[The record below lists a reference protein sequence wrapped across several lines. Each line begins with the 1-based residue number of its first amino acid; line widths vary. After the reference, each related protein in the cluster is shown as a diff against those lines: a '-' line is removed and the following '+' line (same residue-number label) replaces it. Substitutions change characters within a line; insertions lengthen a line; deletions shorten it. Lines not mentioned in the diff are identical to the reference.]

1 MEENQTANVTLK
13 DVNIDVSG
21 NKTAAVSTSGESNV
35 TIEPEGESTIKS
47 GHHHADLEKNNG
59 GTNGAGIGGGI
70 MGRRRGR

>member
-13 DVNIDVSG
+13 NVNIDVSG

-35 TIEPEGESTIKS
+35 TIELEGKNTIKS

-59 GTNGAGIGGGI
+59 GTNGAGIDGGI
-70 MGRRRGR
+70 

>member
-35 TIEPEGESTIKS
+35 TIEPERENTIKS

-70 MGRRRGR
+70 